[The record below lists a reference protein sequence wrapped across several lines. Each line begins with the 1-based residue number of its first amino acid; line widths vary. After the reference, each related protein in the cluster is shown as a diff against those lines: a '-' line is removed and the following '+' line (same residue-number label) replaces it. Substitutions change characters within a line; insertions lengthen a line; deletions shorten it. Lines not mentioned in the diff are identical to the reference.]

1 MRRTGWV
8 LLAALLLGSGTLR
21 AQDGERLL
29 TAAGGG
35 MLGVAG
41 GGYVALSII
50 VAESRA
56 GRYIHDFDDVFG
68 WRSLPVIAGGTLG
81 TALGIYS
88 PERLRRAVLFGFGG
102 LAAGGVLGFG
112 LGQLIWEGPEGK
124 WAGAAIGAGAGLAIA
139 YIVGALTASGDD
151 DIGQG
156 NISVPV
162 LIRVPV
168 P

>member
-8 LLAALLLGSGTLR
+8 LLAALLLCPGMLR
-21 AQDGERLL
+21 AQEERLL
-29 TAAGGG
+29 TAVGGG

-81 TALGIYS
+81 TALGVYS
-88 PERLRRAVLFGFGG
+88 PERLKRAVLFGFGG
-102 LAAGGVLGFG
+102 MAAGGVLGFG

-124 WAGAAIGAGAGLAIA
+124 WAGAAIGAGAGLAIS
-139 YIVGALTASGDD
+139 YIVGAITASGDD

-156 NISVPV
+156 SISVPV
-162 LIRVPV
+162 VIRVPL

>member
-8 LLAALLLGSGTLR
+8 LLAALLLHPGALR
-21 AQDGERLL
+21 AQDQGRLL
-29 TAAGGG
+29 PALGGG
-35 MLGVAG
+35 VLGVAG

-88 PERLRRAVLFGFGG
+88 PERLKRAVVFGFGG
-102 LAAGGVLGFG
+102 MAAGGVLGFG
-112 LGQLIWEGPEGK
+112 LGQLLWEGPEGK

-139 YIVGALTASGDD
+139 YVVGAITASADE

-156 NISVPV
+156 NISVPLV
-162 LIRVPV
+162 IRLPV

>member
-8 LLAALLLGSGTLR
+8 LLVALLLSPGSLR

-29 TAAGGG
+29 TGVGGG

-102 LAAGGVLGFG
+102 MAAGGVLGFG

-139 YIVGALTASGDD
+139 YIAGALTASGDD